1 MGLFDVYNN
10 ANLAESCEETAMA
23 RDACASDDFFSY
35 TLYPWSFE
43 SGGIGK
49 YLLALFL
56 QIPTFFSFLALIEY
70 EQATKLGF

>member
-10 ANLAESCEETAMA
+10 ANLAESCEETDIA
-23 RDACASDDFFSY
+23 RDSCASDDYFNY

>member
-10 ANLAESCEETAMA
+10 ANLAESCEETDIA